1 MESMMA
7 AVQAGADAIYMG
19 GSRFGARAYADN
31 PEEDRFLE
39 AIDYVHLHG
48 CRLYMT
54 VNTLVKEVT
63 ENMETFELGVAS
75 AKIYDFIWDTYCDWY
90 IEICKTRLNGED
102 AAAADAARKVL
113 VYVLDKALKLLHPF
127 MPFITEEIYQALP
140 GSAETIMNEK
150 WPGDENMKVWAEDCA
165 DFEKLMDYIKA
176 VRAMRAEMNV
186 HPAKKTSMIIE
197 TADAAPFQNAQ
208 VYLAKFAFATD
219 VTFTEKYEG
228 STDGMVQVSTH
239 AARGFIPMMELIDR
253 DKELARLNKEKAKAE
268 KEMAMF
274 GNQLNNPKFVERA
287 PAALVEDIR
296 NKHAKSQDKLANIEQ
311 SIKALG

>member
-1 MESMMA
+1 
-7 AVQAGADAIYMG
+7 
-19 GSRFGARAYADN
+19 
-31 PEEDRFLE
+31 
-39 AIDYVHLHG
+39 
-48 CRLYMT
+48 
-54 VNTLVKEVT
+54 
-63 ENMETFELGVAS
+63 
-75 AKIYDFIWDTYCDWY
+75 
-90 IEICKTRLNGED
+90 
-102 AAAADAARKVL
+102 
-113 VYVLDKALKLLHPF
+113 
-127 MPFITEEIYQALP
+127 
-140 GSAETIMNEK
+140 MNEK

-186 HPAKKTSMIIE
+186 HPAKKTSMVIE
-197 TADAAPFQNAQ
+197 TASPAAFEKGGA
-208 VYLAKFAFATD
+208 YLARFAFATD
-219 VTFTEKYEG
+219 VTVTAKYEG

-268 KEMAMF
+268 KELAMF
-274 GNQLNNPKFVERA
+274 ENQLNNPKFVERA